1 MLHYNNNSEESSK
14 CLSKLYELLVNILI
28 QEGITNDYSLHEGIE
43 RNSNSGSAEE
53 GD

>member
-28 QEGITNDYSLHEGIE
+28 QEGITRS
-43 RNSNSGSAEE
+43 EE
-53 GD
+53 HTSELQSR

>member
-1 MLHYNNNSEESSK
+1 MVHYKNSKEY
-14 CLSKLYELLVNILI
+14 LNQLYELLVNLLLQ
-28 QEGITNDYSLHEGIE
+28 QEDIKANDNSLHEGIE